1 MTPRATYTDLTAL
14 EEAAEALRT
23 RAAHLQ
29 DIAREVEAIADAEVE
44 DDQVVEATR
53 RLVELD
59 RLLTGETA
67 LDDAAAGIPGLD
79 QVLEHHEQLVE
90 DAE

>member
-1 MTPRATYTDLTAL
+1 MTPRATYSDVTAL
-14 EEAAEALRT
+14 EEAAEVVRT
-23 RAAHLQ
+23 RAAHLHEL
-29 DIAREVEAIADAEVE
+29 ARELEAIADAEVPDE
-44 DDQVVEATR
+44 DVVEATR

-59 RLLTGETA
+59 RLLSGEAA
-67 LDDAAAGIPGLD
+67 LDDAAAGIPGID